1 LAEAQ
6 KLAVQPRQVVG
17 KKVAQ
22 LRRDGVLPG
31 VVFGGHKDSA
41 PVQTD
46 LRAFERS
53 YRRWGNTT
61 LLSLEG
67 LDGDAIPA
75 LIHGVARDTMTG
87 RLLHVDLQRVS
98 LTEKTQ
104 AEVPL
109 HFIHESPAVK
119 TLGAVLVHAR
129 NHVQVEAFPQDMP
142 HAIEVD
148 LSPLAEID
156 DAIFVRDLVV
166 DKTIVE
172 IIDDADELVVKA
184 VPVHIEEEPV
194 AAAAVPA
201 EGEVPAEGA
210 EAPAE
215 GAAPAAAGAAPG
227 PAAGKPGAAAGAKPG
242 AAVGAKP
249 GPAAGA
255 KPGAAP
261 TKPGAPAAKSGAP
274 APKGEGSKK
283 G

>member
-1 LAEAQ
+1 MAEAQ
-6 KLAVQPRQVVG
+6 KLAVKPRQVVG

-22 LRRDGVLPG
+22 LRREGVLPG

-41 PVQTD
+41 SVQTD
-46 LRAFERS
+46 LRSFERS

-87 RLLHVDLQRVS
+87 RLLHVDFQRVS
-98 LTEKTQ
+98 LTEKTH

-129 NHVQVEAFPQDMP
+129 SHVEVEAFPQDMP

-156 DAIFVRDLVV
+156 DAHLRARPRV

-172 IIDDADELVVKA
+172 ILDDPDELIVKA
-184 VPVHIEEEPV
+184 VPVRIEEEPV

-201 EGEVPAEGA
+201 EGEVAAEGE

-215 GAAPAAAGAAPG
+215 GAAPAAGGAAAGA
-227 PAAGKPGAAAGAKPG
+227 AAGKPGAAAGAKPG
-242 AAVGAKP
+242 AAP
-249 GPAAGA
+249 A
-255 KPGAAP
+255 KPGAAGG
-261 TKPGAPAAKSGAP
+261 KPGAP
-274 APKGEGSKK
+274 APKGEAPKK